1 MEVDGNK
8 AYLKSWG
15 EEEGK
20 ESAESD
26 SAWKCHSKI
35 QFCMCQLEYKIEYTA
50 VKDIMVDLRQL
61 ATN

>member
-8 AYLKSWG
+8 AYLKLWG

-20 ESAESD
+20 ESPKPD

-35 QFCMCQLEYKIEYTA
+35 QFCMCQLEHKIEYRA
-50 VKDIMVDLRQL
+50 VKDIMVDLHQL
-61 ATN
+61 TTN